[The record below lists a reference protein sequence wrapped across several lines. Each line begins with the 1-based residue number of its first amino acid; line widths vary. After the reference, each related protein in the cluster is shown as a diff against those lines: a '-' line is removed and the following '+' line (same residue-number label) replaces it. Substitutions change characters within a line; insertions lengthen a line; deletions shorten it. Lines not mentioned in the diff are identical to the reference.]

1 MNRPATIENVL
12 SDAADVLSEVSESPR
27 LDAEAMLAWALQA
40 PRAYLF
46 THPEE
51 QLQEKPATEFS
62 TAIHRR
68 EKGEPVAYITGSKEF
83 WSLEFKVSPDT
94 LVPRPETETLVE
106 QALTLITEDGPC
118 RILDLGT
125 GSGAIAIAIASERP
139 KSTVDAVDSS
149 SAALMIAKQNA
160 ALHGIQNIEFLQG
173 SWTTPVGDRTFDV
186 IVCNPPYVG
195 DGDPALEDLK
205 HEPIS
210 ALTAGPD
217 GLDAIRRIAI
227 EAKSVIEANGSILFE
242 HGIEQ
247 QDAVA
252 AILRERGWT
261 DIACFKDLAGQPR
274 VTTAKMSAS
283 PSKDQP

>member
-1 MNRPATIENVL
+1 MKRSASIADAL
-12 SDAADVLSEVSESPR
+12 SDAARALSDVSESPR
-27 LDAEAMLAWALQA
+27 LDAETLLAWTLQA

-46 THPEE
+46 THPEVE
-51 QLQEKPATEFS
+51 LQDRQATDFS
-62 TAIHRR
+62 SAIGRR
-68 EKGEPVAYITGSKEF
+68 KDGEPIAYITGSKEF
-83 WSLEFKVSPDT
+83 WSMEFNVSPDT
-94 LVPRPETETLVE
+94 LVPRPETELLVE
-106 QALTLITEDGPC
+106 QALALITQDSPC

-160 ALHGIQNIEFLQG
+160 ALHGIQNIDFLRG
-173 SWTTPVGDRTFDV
+173 SWTAPVADRTFDV
-186 IVCNPPYVG
+186 IVSNPPYVA

-217 GLDAIRRIAI
+217 GLAAIRKIAR
-227 EAKSVIEANGSILFE
+227 EAKGVIEANGSILFE

-247 QDAVA
+247 QDSVA
-252 AILRERGWT
+252 AVLQEHGWT

-274 VTTAKMSAS
+274 VTTAKMGTS
-283 PSKDQP
+283 PPKDQP

>member
-1 MNRPATIENVL
+1 MNRPATIESVL
-12 SDAADVLSEVSESPR
+12 SNAARILSAVSESPR
-27 LDAEAMLAWALQA
+27 LDAEVLLAWTLHA
-40 PRAYLF
+40 PRTYLF

-51 QLQEKPATEFS
+51 ELQDRPASEFS
-62 TAIHRR
+62 VALARR
-68 EKGEPVAYITGSKEF
+68 KNGEPIAYITGSKEF
-83 WSLEFKVSPDT
+83 WSMEFKVSPDT

-106 QALTLITEDGPC
+106 QALALIPQDAPC
-118 RILDLGT
+118 RVLDLGT
-125 GSGAIAIAIASERP
+125 GSGAIAAAIASERP

-173 SWTTPVGDRTFDV
+173 SWTAPVADRTFDV
-186 IVCNPPYVG
+186 IVSNPPYVA

-217 GLDAIRRIAI
+217 GLAAIRKIAR

-247 QDAVA
+247 QDSVA
-252 AILRERGWT
+252 AVLQEHGWT
-261 DIACFKDLAGQPR
+261 DIACFRDLAGQPR
-274 VTTAKMSAS
+274 VTTAKMSTS
-283 PSKDQP
+283 PPKDQP